1 MTRIALKPLLFFTLF
16 LAVFSGSYAQDSL
29 PSLRSKPRNPDNF
42 WKRVTVGGNLGL
54 QFGSVTGITIAPEAR
69 VRTVD
74 QLYVGVRFTY
84 QYIHYKNYL
93 YDPTTRDYLSFQ
105 SNVFGGSLY
114 LRYYLSGLF
123 ENSLR
128 NVFAHVEYEYLV
140 YEWPY
145 IQDVNGSILGAG
157 NTYYSKGNEVIR
169 FNSFFIG
176 GGYRQPVSSH
186 FSMEFLLLFNINDT
200 YNSPYTNPIFR
211 LGVGYGF

>member
-1 MTRIALKPLLFFTLF
+1 MTRVAFKLLLFFTLS
-16 LAVFSGSYAQDSL
+16 LAFSTGSFSQDTL
-29 PSLRSKPRNPDNF
+29 PSLSSKPRNPDNF
-42 WKRVTVGGNLGL
+42 WKRVTVGGNLGF
-54 QFGSVTGITIAPEAR
+54 QFGSVTGITVAPEAR

-74 QLYVGVRFTY
+74 QLYVGLRFTY

-93 YDPTTRDYLSFQ
+93 YDPASQNYLSFQ
-105 SNVFGGSLY
+105 SDVFGGSIY
-114 LRYYLSGLF
+114 LRYYLSSLF

-145 IQDVNGSILGAG
+145 VQDVNGNILGAG
-157 NTYYSKGNEVIR
+157 NTYYSKGKQIIR
-169 FNSFFIG
+169 FNSFFVG